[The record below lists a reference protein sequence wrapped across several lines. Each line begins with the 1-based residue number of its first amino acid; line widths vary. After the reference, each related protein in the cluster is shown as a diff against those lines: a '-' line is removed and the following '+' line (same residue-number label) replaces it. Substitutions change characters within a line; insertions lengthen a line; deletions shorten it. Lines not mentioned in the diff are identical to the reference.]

1 MRFRKD
7 TLATVAIWEKAGE
20 NLELSGDYYMARAA
34 NAYILNN
41 PEKAMEYAQL
51 GLELD
56 PQNVNVLSTFSNF
69 YYNEVKD
76 YKKAIEFIKKRI
88 VVLKKGEYDNDMLL
102 SAYNRIAMS
111 QYMVEQYDSSLYYVD
126 IAIDINPEAG
136 FPYSTKA
143 EAYLL
148 MGELNNF
155 YKYIDIAVSKGF
167 ELERFFEDHPY
178 NLIKDQNKMLRIIEK
193 HKGNMV
199 LKR

>member
-1 MRFRKD
+1 
-7 TLATVAIWEKAGE
+7 
-20 NLELSGDYYMARAA
+20 
-34 NAYILNN
+34 
-41 PEKAMEYAQL
+41 
-51 GLELD
+51 
-56 PQNVNVLSTFSNF
+56 
-69 YYNEVKD
+69 
-76 YKKAIEFIKKRI
+76 
-88 VVLKKGEYDNDMLL
+88 
-102 SAYNRIAMS
+102 AMS